1 MKARE
6 IRDLSTPELYT
17 RLNESYQELFNLRF
31 QLAARQLT
39 NYARLGQVRKTI
51 ARIKMVMRERQ
62 LREAS

>member
-1 MKARE
+1 MKAKE

-17 RLNESYQELFNLRF
+17 KLNEAHQELFNLRF
-31 QLAARQLT
+31 QLATRQLT
-39 NYARLGQVRKTI
+39 NYARLAEVRKTI